1 MVECHFLKLL
11 LIDNKLWVEDRRVI
25 AVLDFSQSIRDNENK
40 DLVRARSNIRPAALA
55 IGRRR
60 RLDEIST

>member
-1 MVECHFLKLL
+1 MTLL
-11 LIDNKLWVEDRRVI
+11 LIDNKLSVGDGRVI
-25 AVLDFSQSIRDNENK
+25 AVPDFSQSIRDNENK

>member
-1 MVECHFLKLL
+1 MKG
-11 LIDNKLWVEDRRVI
+11 RRVI
-25 AVLDFSQSIRDNENK
+25 AVSDFSQSIRDNENK
-40 DLVRARSNIRPAALA
+40 DLVRARSNIRPVTLA

>member
-1 MVECHFLKLL
+1 M
-11 LIDNKLWVEDRRVI
+11 EDRRVI
-25 AVLDFSQSIRDNENK
+25 AVPDFSQSIRDNENK